1 LQVQEW
7 LASCLRVFLLR
18 CIRHREQEVAAAAA
32 IMLAAV
38 EVVAWAEAVAAE
50 ASDVI
55 EI

>member
-1 LQVQEW
+1 
-7 LASCLRVFLLR
+7 
-18 CIRHREQEVAAAAA
+18 VAAAAA

-38 EVVAWAEAVAAE
+38 EVVAWAEAAAAE